1 MPVFLFKHVC
11 TFRIDVIRSAL
22 GSITAILCT
31 VFSLFLAAPMSPI
44 MEENPGSESEPA
56 SGGGGSS
63 VTPGRLG
70 GGAGMLAGGGEGSRG
85 C

>member
-1 MPVFLFKHVC
+1 MC

-22 GSITAILCT
+22 GSITAILST

-56 SGGGGSS
+56 SGGGEGGGSS